1 MLHLY
6 AVVSS
11 EGCKNICTTEVNV
24 NLDLQY
30 VYDHDLLRP
39 VAVDVQVDFSVW
51 SLLSTDRVELSVERE
66 RPLFSG
72 TVPASRV
79 LPGALARGD
88 DGHGLSSV
96 PSPQSKSFTLRTC

>member
-66 RPLFSG
+66 RRTP
-72 TVPASRV
+72 P
-79 LPGALARGD
+79 ALAGGSRSWPPINRRGD
-88 DGHGLSSV
+88 AWQT
-96 PSPQSKSFTLRTC
+96 PTRRAN